1 MKPRGRVIRC
11 RLDQWLALS
20 AAAQHCE
27 YMHKTLTGLRRGA
40 HTQVYRATLRGGG
53 DVVAVKVQRPGATAA
68 LWLDA
73 HVMRCVARAL
83 HHTAPRTLGRHHL
96 VRLVDELVGR
106 LFEELDYSLEAA
118 RQRQFRA
125 LYATSESQRRGV
137 RLRVPAVYSQ
147 LCSTRVLVTEWV
159 DGTRL
164 TDSVAV
170 RCPVTSPVTSPGLG
184 SFSR

>member
-1 MKPRGRVIRC
+1 
-11 RLDQWLALS
+11 
-20 AAAQHCE
+20 
-27 YMHKTLTGLRRGA
+27 MHKTLTGLRRGA